1 MFVPRSYAYD
11 LTRAENARRMYQE
24 STPAILIHLAAIVG
38 GIGANQANPGR
49 FFYENMAIGL
59 NVVEEARRYGGLEK
73 LVLAGTTCSYPKF
86 SAVPFREAHLWDGYP
101 EETNAAYGV
110 AKRALLAM
118 AWGYREQ
125 YGMNLIYLV
134 PTNLFGPRD
143 NFDLETSHVIP
154 ALIRKFV
161 EAKEKGEPSVVAWGT
176 GNVSREFL
184 YVEDAAHAITL
195 ATELY
200 NKPDPV
206 NLGTG
211 REVLIRDVMGIIQR
225 QTGYEGRI
233 TWNTSKK
240 DGQPRR
246 SLDTTRARDEFG
258 FEARTSLEEGLR
270 RTIEWY
276 MQNGPRREDA

>member
-1 MFVPRSYAYD
+1 
-11 LTRAENARRMYQE
+11 MYQDT
-24 STPAILIHLAAIVG
+24 TPDILIHLAAIVG

-73 LVLAGTTCSYPKF
+73 LVLMGTTCSYPKF
-86 SAVPFREAHLWDGYP
+86 SQVPFREESIWDGYP
-101 EETNAAYGV
+101 EETNAPYGV

-125 YGMNLIYLV
+125 HCMNIIYLT
-134 PTNLFGPRD
+134 PTNLFGPGD
-143 NFDLETSHVIP
+143 NFDPETSHVIP

-161 EAKEKGEPSVVAWGT
+161 EAKEKGGPEVVAWGT

-184 YVEDAAHAITL
+184 YVEDAADAIIL
-195 ATELY
+195 ATERY
-200 NKPDPV
+200 GKPEPA

-211 REVLIRDVMGIIQR
+211 REVLIRDLVHQIKR
-225 QTGYEGRI
+225 QTGYEGKI
-233 TWNTSKK
+233 TWDNSRK

-246 SLDTTRARDEFG
+246 SLDTTRAQREFG
-258 FEARTSLEEGLR
+258 FEASTSLEEGLKW
-270 RTIEWY
+270 TIDWY
-276 MQNGPRREDA
+276 LRNRASG